1 MQARPALVGDR
12 VAVGPFGLEGI
23 VKSISGGTAEVDVR
37 GKRMRAPAAELR
49 VLGGAPRAEKATV
62 RVNVNLQPRDA
73 LLTEINLIGCN
84 VDEALTRTERF
95 LDETLVTEQ
104 KTIRVVHGHGTGQ
117 LRRAI
122 ADLLKDHPQV
132 ASFHLAPPGQGG
144 GGVTVIELKEYE
156 MR

>member
-1 MQARPALVGDR
+1 
-12 VAVGPFGLEGI
+12 
-23 VKSISGGTAEVDVR
+23 VDVR

-49 VLGGAPRAEKATV
+49 VLSGSPKQEKAAV
-62 RVNVNLQPRDA
+62 RVNVHLQPRDG
-73 LLTEINLIGCN
+73 LLSEINLIGCT
-84 VDEALTRTERF
+84 VDEALSRTERF

-132 ASFHLAPPGQGG
+132 ASFHLAPPDKGG
-144 GGVTVIELKEYE
+144 GGVTVVELKE
-156 MR
+156 